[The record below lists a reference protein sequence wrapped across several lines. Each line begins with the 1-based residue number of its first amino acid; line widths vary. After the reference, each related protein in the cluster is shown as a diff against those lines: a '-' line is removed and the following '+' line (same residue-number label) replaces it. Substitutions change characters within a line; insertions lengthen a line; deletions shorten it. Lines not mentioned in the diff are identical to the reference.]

1 MNYPING
8 RLLAVVIASLPLF
21 VGSAFAQQT
30 ETKTTGTAPAATPA
44 AEAKKE
50 EVLVLSP
57 FRVSV
62 EKDEGFVATSALA
75 GGRLNTELKNTPVA
89 YSVLTREFLDALTL
103 TDQEQALTWS
113 VGSYMPIVS
122 LSAYRYNDNEGGS
135 SIMTRGQQTN
145 GAQRNFFHL
154 SLNTDTYNE
163 ERIDF
168 ARGPNALLFGTN
180 GLGGVVNTITK
191 QARSDKAFN
200 RVGLLFGSWNKYR
213 TTFDLNMPVNDKL
226 AARFNLLWQRAD
238 TWRDLEFDNRRGVHF
253 TTTYRPWNRT
263 QVRAEYEYYL
273 QSTIMGRETML
284 ETISGWDGVTTVA
297 ASGTTAITSS
307 DNKGVSRDGSSTAP
321 FRVYI
326 PGTDAGTVMNWA
338 NTWRTMGGA
347 ANANVP
353 VGGQFARST
362 ANLGI
367 NFGPMINSFYSYD
380 LLYNKAESGS
390 FFNRSLYST
399 RETVIQPHV
408 PTLEYSHHNAALY
421 VEHQQGEHFFFE
433 AAGYHAQT
441 QKHVETA
448 ASRMGQAVID
458 VNATLPNGQQNPNFK
473 QVYSEALASSF
484 FYHNRINEARAAM
497 AAQFNDTKWGDFT
510 GNLNV
515 GFRQIINGL
524 NADTSVMN
532 RNPDIRRRSVDDN
545 FNYRFYWNS
554 PNQPLVY
561 PDQVNFVDPV
571 AGTTTSYTVSKVTD
585 LRSIGTLRASDTL
598 YTYLQGSLQAK
609 LFRNRL
615 ALFTGARRDTVN
627 AKNYSGNNTNNS
639 MADYPADWDGHTL
652 YWRPT
657 GPSDYFNLKYM
668 VKDAAGVPTTGL
680 LIDAGSRPRDA
691 SFKPLPQYAN
701 DRFRDDYSA
710 PEVDID
716 VTTLN
721 YGGVLHVRPWV
732 SAFSNFAESFR
743 PPSAGVTMTGQ
754 SLPASRGEGWDVG
767 FRLHLLKGK
776 QGQDRIYASFGKY
789 GGRQVDG
796 AFDNTGNSRKYA
808 TIIDA
813 NKVGDLSANGQNT
826 RGLGQFSTIT
836 FDFSDARNYGYEVD
850 IVANLT
856 NNWRLTAN
864 AGFPHNLSIN
874 PRKDEFAY
882 LAANEATLKQ
892 IVLDAGVLID
902 ASNVATVDISIPVGN
917 RSPDASAAAAAWNS
931 IVQFKATNNP
941 LAIGFSDQPK
951 FTTNVY
957 TDYKFTRGPLK
968 NLRVG
973 GGVQYFARTAIGNR
987 GGDTI
992 INTANPLTAIDD
1004 PAVDATTRIYR
1015 DAYYTVTGTFGYQF
1029 KLSNGLPIDLNL
1041 KIGNLLG
1048 NNDLVYVGAGLRAPN
1063 GDISRPD
1070 RTTVP
1075 TTFVYLQPRSFQL
1088 SATASF

>member
-1 MNYPING
+1 MNYPVSG
-8 RLLAVVIASLPLF
+8 RLPAAVLVIPLLFLGRAS
-21 VGSAFAQQT
+21 AQTT
-30 ETKTTGTAPAATPA
+30 ETKPADSAAPPAAATPL
-44 AEAKKE
+44 KD
-50 EVLVLSP
+50 EVVVLSP
-57 FRVSV
+57 FRVNA
-62 EKDEGFVATSALA
+62 EKDEGFVATSSLA
-75 GGRLNTELKNTPVA
+75 GGRLNTDLKNTPVA
-89 YSVLTREFLDALTL
+89 YSVLTRDFLDALTL

-135 SIMTRGQQTN
+135 SIITRGQQTN

-191 QARSDKAFN
+191 QARFDKAFN
-200 RVGLLFGSWNKYR
+200 RVGLLVGSWNKFR
-213 TTFDLNMPVNDKL
+213 TTFDVNAPINDQA
-226 AARFNLLWQRAD
+226 AARFNFLWQNAN
-238 TWRDLEFDNRRGVHF
+238 TWRDLEFDNRRGVHL
-253 TTTYRPWNRT
+253 TTTYKPWRRT

-273 QSTIMGRETML
+273 QSTIMGRETMS
-284 ETISGWDGVTTVA
+284 ETFSGWDGVTTVA
-297 ASGTTAITSS
+297 APGTLTIASS
-307 DNKGVSRDGSSTAP
+307 DNKGVSKDGSATSP
-321 FRVYI
+321 FRIYI

-353 VGGQFARST
+353 VGGQFALST

-367 NFGPMINSFYSYD
+367 NFGPMIDSYYSYD
-380 LLYNKAESGS
+380 LLYGKAEAGS
-390 FFNRSLYST
+390 FFKRSLYST
-399 RETVIQPHV
+399 RETVIQPHL

-421 VEHQQGEHFFFE
+421 VEHQQGEHLFFE

-458 VNATLPNGQQNPNFK
+458 VNQTLPNGAPNPNFK

-484 FYHNRINEARAAM
+484 YYHNRISEARAAM
-497 AAQFNDTKWGDFT
+497 AAQFNDTRWGDFV
-510 GNLNV
+510 GNVNI

-545 FNYRFYWNS
+545 FTYRFYWNS
-554 PNQPLVY
+554 PDQPLVY
-561 PDQVNFVDPV
+561 PDRVNYVDPV

-609 LFRNRL
+609 LFKNRL
-615 ALFTGARRDTVN
+615 ALFAGARRDTVN
-627 AKNYSGNNTNNS
+627 AKNYSAGNTNNT
-639 MADYPADWDGHTL
+639 MADYPVDWDGHTL

-668 VKDAAGVPTTGL
+668 VKDANGVPTTGV
-680 LIDAGSRPRDA
+680 LIDAGSRPRDSA
-691 SFKPLPQYAN
+691 NGFKPLPQYAN

-721 YGGVLHVRPWV
+721 YGGVLHVRPWL
-732 SAFSNFAESFR
+732 SAFSNYAESFR

-754 SLPASRGEGWDVG
+754 SLPSSRGEGWDVG
-767 FRLHLLKGK
+767 FRLHLLKGR

-813 NKVGDLSANGQNT
+813 NAVGDLSANGQNK

-836 FDFSDARNYGYEVD
+836 FDFSDARNYGYEID

-864 AGFPHNLSIN
+864 AGFPHNLS
-874 PRKDEFAY
+874 
-882 LAANEATLKQ
+882 
-892 IVLDAGVLID
+892 
-902 ASNVATVDISIPVGN
+902 SIPVAS
-917 RSPDASAAAAAWNS
+917 RSPDASAAATAWNN
-931 IVQFKATNNP
+931 IVQFKATNDP
-941 LAIGFSDQPK
+941 KAVGYSDQPK
-951 FTTNVY
+951 VTSNLY
-957 TDYKFTRGPLK
+957 TDYRFTRGLLK

-992 INTANPLTAIDD
+992 VNPADSTKAIDD
-1004 PAVDATTRIYR
+1004 PAVDATTRVYR
-1015 DAYYTVTGTFGYQF
+1015 SAYYTVTGTVGYQF
-1029 KLSNGLPIDLNL
+1029 KLGNGVPVDLNL
-1041 KIGNLLG
+1041 KVGNLLG
-1048 NNDLVYVGAGLRAPN
+1048 NDDLIYIGAGLRAPG
-1063 GDISRPD
+1063 GDIKRPD
-1070 RTTVP
+1070 RITVP
-1075 TTFVYLQPRSFQL
+1075 TTFVYLQPRSISL
-1088 SATASF
+1088 SATVSF